1 MDTLATLGLADVGPL
16 EHLQPDGMQRVLAQL
31 EQELARRRELAE
43 TAASLQAQQEA
54 VASDTAAMAS
64 KLQTLPGKIAS
75 LRRAATELTATL
87 GAATEAEMAP
97 ARSAVAAFA
106 SLPSPLY
113 IVASQF
119 AAASGLPLPVPH
131 SAHTAMVKD
140 VSLASPE
147 SVHETGAQPH
157 GHAANVQIEVDS
169 CKAVLQLQWWPDAGV
184 LTAQVL
190 RMELGGQAVLNS
202 VDLQE
207 AGPLRQA
214 LLVNLVPGDVGRI
227 VPLPARGSG
236 AAYGDPDAALCAL
249 RAVLAQPAGS
259 AVLWPAARLGR
270 PYAWLAQ
277 LACRSPL
284 APALAGNPGGADE
297 EWASRA
303 ANERLLAADALQ
315 SVSVAGIV
323 QAIAR
328 RLAVMAELA
337 LAGAAAQ
344 RPIPAGAKRAR
355 ADSAPAVGLSSHAA
369 AVFQAA
375 LAVLGADASTSA
387 GPSTSL
393 ALAPAELCVSPTAV
407 QAALSVAGTGRA
419 EGQPAGAATSSA
431 APAEPGADSD
441 LTSLWDDLAEDHSA
455 PPPTTSGSAPS
466 APHGDQPIAL
476 SSVLSSWW
484 LRDALVLTAQVHAAS
499 DQVQLCI
506 QLPAGFP
513 VLPADV
519 TACIVPEAQ
528 RVTGPGSASP
538 ALAPSHSGATAAC
551 HAAAFALAKATAS
564 LSDTPGVA
572 DSVHALVAL
581 CTHQVSQALLS
592 PPA

>member
-16 EHLQPDGMQRVLAQL
+16 EHLQPDSMQRVLAQL
-31 EQELARRRELAE
+31 EQELARRRALAE
-43 TAASLQAQQEA
+43 TATSLQAQQEA
-54 VASDTAAMAS
+54 VAGETAAMAS

-106 SLPSPLY
+106 ALPSPLY

-140 VSLASPE
+140 VSLASPV
-147 SVHETGAQPH
+147 SMHDSGVQPH
-157 GHAANVQIEVDS
+157 EHAANVQIEVDS
-169 CKAVLQLQWWPDAGV
+169 CKVVLQLQWWPDAGL

-190 RMELGGQAVLNS
+190 QMELGSQAVLNS

-207 AGPLRQA
+207 AGPLHQA

-236 AAYGDPDAALCAL
+236 AAYGDPDAALLAL

-259 AVLWPAARLGR
+259 AVLWPGARLGR

-284 APALAGNPGGADE
+284 APALAGNPGSLDE

-315 SVSVAGIV
+315 SVSVAGVV
-323 QAIAR
+323 QTIAR
-328 RLAVMAELA
+328 RLAVLA
-337 LAGAAAQ
+337 DLAQAGAGAQ
-344 RPIPAGAKRAR
+344 QPTTAGTKRAR
-355 ADSAPAVGLSSHAA
+355 ADSAPAVSLSGKAA
-369 AVFQAA
+369 TVLQAA
-375 LAVLGADASTSA
+375 LAVLGVDASASVGA
-387 GPSTSL
+387 STNL
-393 ALAPAELCVSPTAV
+393 ALVPAELCVSHTAV
-407 QAALSVAGTGRA
+407 QAALSVSGADCAKGP
-419 EGQPAGAATSSA
+419 PAGVAVSSA
-431 APAEPGADSD
+431 APAAEPGADSD
-441 LTSLWDDLAEDHSA
+441 LAMLWDDLAEDHSA
-455 PPPTTSGSAPS
+455 LPPVAPGPAPS
-466 APHGDQPIAL
+466 ASHGDQPIAL

-484 LRDALVLTAQVHAAS
+484 LRDALVLTARVQAAS

-519 TACIVPEAQ
+519 TACIIPEAQ
-528 RVTGPGSASP
+528 RVTGSVPASL
-538 ALAPSHSGATAAC
+538 ALAPSHTSATAAC
-551 HAAAFALAKATAS
+551 HAAAFALAKATAT
-564 LSDTPGVA
+564 LSDMPGVA
-572 DSVHALVAL
+572 DSVQALVAL
-581 CTHQVSQALLS
+581 CTHQVSLALLH
-592 PPA
+592 P